1 VWPCRRSM
9 VTALNF
15 LLHEVVMNVLHLA
28 MRVVVFVALFA
39 TASIGLAQ
47 QSSGTSTERAVR
59 IGVYDS
65 RAVAIAYA
73 GSSFQQQKM
82 TALKA
87 AHQRAKDA
95 GDSAEMSRL
104 SAEAKAQQAALHK
117 QGFGSA
123 PIDDLLAH
131 IAAKLPKIQ
140 TDAGVARLISKW
152 NSAELAKHTQAER
165 IDVTMQLVDAFEP
178 NDKQRKYAIEIQTRE
193 PR

>member
-1 VWPCRRSM
+1 
-9 VTALNF
+9 
-15 LLHEVVMNVLHLA
+15 MNVLHLA

-117 QGFGSA
+117 QGFGTA
-123 PIDDLLAH
+123 PVDDLLAH

-140 TDAGVARLISKW
+140 TDAGVERLISKW

>member
-1 VWPCRRSM
+1 
-9 VTALNF
+9 
-15 LLHEVVMNVLHLA
+15 MNVLHLA

-39 TASIGLAQ
+39 IASTGLAQ
-47 QSSGTSTERAVR
+47 QSSGTSIERATR

-73 GSSFQQQKM
+73 GSAFQQQKM

-95 GDSAEMSRL
+95 GDSAEVSRL
-104 SAEAKAQQAALHK
+104 SADAKAEQAALHK
-117 QGFGSA
+117 QGFGIA
-123 PIDDLLAH
+123 PVDDLLAH

-140 TDAGVARLISKW
+140 TEAGVARLISKW
-152 NSAELAKHTQAER
+152 NSAELEKHTQAER
-165 IDVTMQLVDAFEP
+165 IDVTMELVDAFEP

>member
-1 VWPCRRSM
+1 M
-9 VTALNF
+9 KKF
-15 LLHEVVMNVLHLA
+15 
-28 MRVVVFVALFA
+28 FVALA
-39 TASIGLAQ
+39 LTCGVLALL
-47 QSSGTSTERAVR
+47 STSTAFAQPSGGASGAPAAR

-82 TALKA
+82 IALKA

-104 SAEAKAQQAALHK
+104 SSDAKAEQAALHK
-117 QGFGSA
+117 QGFGTA
-123 PIDDLLAH
+123 PVDDLLAH

-152 NSAELAKHTQAER
+152 NSAELEKHTQAER
-165 IDVTMQLVDAFEP
+165 VDVTMQLVDAFEP
-178 NDKQRKYAIEIQTRE
+178 NDKQRKYAIEIQTRQ
-193 PR
+193 PH

>member
-1 VWPCRRSM
+1 MKRFFN
-9 VTALNF
+9 ALAF
-15 LLHEVVMNVLHLA
+15 TCGALA
-28 MRVVVFVALFA
+28 LMSASTSFA
-39 TASIGLAQ
+39 QPSIGA
-47 QSSGTSTERAVR
+47 SGVPDMR

-73 GSSFQQQKM
+73 GSSLQQQKM

-104 SAEAKAQQAALHK
+104 SADAKAEQAALHK
-117 QGFGSA
+117 QGFGTA
-123 PIDDLLAH
+123 PVDDLLAH

-165 IDVTMQLVDAFEP
+165 VDVTMQLVDAFEP